1 MIFIQQ
7 GPAWRPKC
15 TELLERNLVSGI
27 IWDLRN
33 ETIEKINEIKSEDN
47 KLNDI
52 VDLADLKIYYKQFPN
67 SLLKKANDLTY
78 MPNYAINRLALRDRS
93 NLEKIVRETLQFQ
106 LDNNFSIICIPAL
119 YISSFDER
127 IIDAIF
133 DMLLEYNNQ
142 LTYNDKKIYLNMLIQ
157 ESAFNNINQLNDFL
171 NELSSYKEHI
181 KGLYITIDRDNA
193 STIRHDYNPTRL
205 SNLMQ
210 MIYAI
215 KLMGLEV
222 LVGYSGI
229 EAVNLIAVGA
239 DNIGTGW
246 FHSLRKFNK
255 EDKGL
260 EPKEMRGRQKKRYT
274 SIGFLSELIIDENIW
289 QYNPNQK
296 EWLYNVALNG
306 FSLDTKIK
314 NENLDDI
321 SLNETYVEY
330 FEALSNM
337 FEKIED
343 TEIENRLTKLLE
355 IIDSAIINIDEYNK
369 NNLIGTPLTKKHLE
383 SYKTAI
389 NDFAIRNFIELN

>member
-1 MIFIQQ
+1 
-7 GPAWRPKC
+7 
-15 TELLERNLVSGI
+15 
-27 IWDLRN
+27 
-33 ETIEKINEIKSEDN
+33 
-47 KLNDI
+47 
-52 VDLADLKIYYKQFPN
+52 
-67 SLLKKANDLTY
+67 
-78 MPNYAINRLALRDRS
+78 
-93 NLEKIVRETLQFQ
+93 
-106 LDNNFSIICIPAL
+106 
-119 YISSFDER
+119 
-127 IIDAIF
+127 
-133 DMLLEYNNQ
+133 MLLEYNNQ

-210 MIYAI
+210 MVYAI

-246 FHSLRKFNK
+246 FHSLRRFNK

-289 QYNPNQK
+289 QYNPNQR

-330 FEALSNM
+330 FETLSNL
-337 FEKIED
+337 FEKIQD

-355 IIDSAIINIDEYNK
+355 IIDNAIINIDEYNK

-383 SYKTAI
+383 NYKTAI